1 VATCGTAF
9 GIDHIGVLRRLL
21 MDSDS
26 FTGEII
32 YTFDGDAAGQKAAL
46 RAFEEDQRFVGRT
59 FIAVSPDNMDPCEL
73 RLAKGDLAVRDLVA
87 RREPLVDF
95 ALRQTL
101 SRFDLDTVEGRV
113 EAMRKAAPLVAK
125 IKDREK
131 RPEYARKLAGD
142 LGMDIEPVQRAVASA
157 MSPDAPIAAQRRP
170 ADSPQRQVERE
181 ALKLALQYPVLAGP
195 MFDALGPET
204 YGDPVFQAIREAIS
218 EAGGTG
224 AAAAGGV
231 VWIEAVRD
239 ACVDLGGKAMIGEL
253 SVEPPRLDGEVDVH
267 YVSTQFAR
275 LQVGAVTT
283 RIKDL
288 KSKVQRINPVAH
300 KDEYLAL
307 AGELFSLEQHARALR
322 EQAAGG
328 L

>member
-1 VATCGTAF
+1 
-9 GIDHIGVLRRLL
+9 
-21 MDSDS
+21 
-26 FTGEII
+26 
-32 YTFDGDAAGQKAAL
+32 
-46 RAFEEDQRFVGRT
+46 
-59 FIAVSPDNMDPCEL
+59 MDPCEL
-73 RLAKGDLAVRDLVA
+73 RLAKGDLAVRDLIA
-87 RREPLVDF
+87 SREPLVDF

-101 SRFDLDTVEGRV
+101 ARFDLDTVEGRV

-142 LGMDIEPVQRAVASA
+142 LGMDIEPVQRAVAA
-157 MSPDAPIAAQRRP
+157 AFSPDSPVAAQRRP

-181 ALKLALQYPVLAGP
+181 TLKLALQYPVLAGP

-204 YGDPVFQAIREAIS
+204 YGDPVFQGIRAAIAT
-218 EAGGTG
+218 AGGASATTG
-224 AAAAGGV
+224 GAG
-231 VWIEAVRD
+231 WIEAVRD
-239 ACVDLGGKAMIGEL
+239 ACTDLTGKALVGEL
-253 SVEPPRLDGEVDVH
+253 SVEPPRRDGEVDPH
-267 YVSTQFAR
+267 YVSTQLAR

-288 KSKVQRINPVAH
+288 KSKVQRINPVERR
-300 KDEYLAL
+300 DEYLAL

-322 EQAAGG
+322 DQAAGG